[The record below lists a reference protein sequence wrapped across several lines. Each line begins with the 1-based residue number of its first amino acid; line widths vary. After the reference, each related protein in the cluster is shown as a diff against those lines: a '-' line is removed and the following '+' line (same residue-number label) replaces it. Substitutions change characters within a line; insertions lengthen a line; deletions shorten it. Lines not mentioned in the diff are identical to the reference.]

1 MTFAILRHEWRGLR
15 ADATLWLLIV
25 VFGLSIGYG
34 VLNGARWVRFQ
45 TQAVADA
52 QREEHERHAARE
64 AEIQRINST
73 NAKVSPFADPRNPD
87 AAGRRM
93 ASRYAAMPPAPLA
106 SLSIGQSDLLP
117 AYFRMTLDSKE
128 TVLAATELEN
138 PDRLLTGR
146 FDLAFVVIYLYPL
159 LILALSYN
167 LLSVEK
173 EQGTLAL
180 ALSQPLSLRT
190 LLLAKVGLRAL
201 VFLVIVVGFALVT
214 SVATGL
220 RLASGS
226 TFGLFA
232 AWVVIVAAYGAFWF
246 AIALAVT
253 ALGRS
258 SSTNAM
264 LLAGIWLLL
273 TVLAPSALN
282 LVTTTLYPVP
292 SRVEM
297 VQAFRVASEEA
308 NAESAKVLGRYYQD
322 HPELVAGSPEQAMK
336 DFYTL
341 RVIVNED
348 VERRVRTVV
357 ERYDQQAAAQQQTI
371 DRLRFLSPAILTQD
385 ALNDVAGSGTAR
397 HRHFRRQAETYHAAW
412 RAFFVP
418 KILQKAQLDSYRDVP
433 VFHYQEE
440 ASADVIGRAAIS
452 VIGLVLPTLA
462 IGWLGLRGLRRY
474 PVAG

>member
-1 MTFAILRHEWRGLR
+1 MTSAIVRHEWRGLR
-15 ADATLWLLIV
+15 ADATLWLLV
-25 VFGLSIGYG
+25 AVFGISIGYG
-34 VLNGARWVRFQ
+34 VFNGARWVRFQ
-45 TQAVADA
+45 TQALADA

-64 AEIQRINST
+64 AEIARITSRGEQI
-73 NAKVSPFADPRNPD
+73 SPFADPRNPD

-93 ASRYAAMPPAPLA
+93 ATRYAGMPPGLLA
-106 SLSIGQSDLLP
+106 VLSIGQSDLLP
-117 AYFRMTLDSKE
+117 AYFKMTLEAKE

-167 LLSVEK
+167 LLSAER

-190 LLLAKVGLRAL
+190 LVLAKVGLRAL

-214 SVATGL
+214 SIVAGL
-220 RLASGS
+220 QLTSLS
-226 TFGLFA
+226 TLGLFA
-232 AWVVIVAAYGAFWF
+232 AWTVVVGAYGAFWF
-246 AIALAVT
+246 AVALAVT
-253 ALGRS
+253 ALGRN

-273 TVLAPSALN
+273 TVLAPSAFN
-282 LVTTTLYPVP
+282 LVTTTIYPVP
-292 SRVEM
+292 SRVDM
-297 VQAFRVASEEA
+297 VQAFRAASEEA

-322 HPELVAGSPEQAMK
+322 HPELAGTPEQAMK

-341 RVIVNED
+341 RVIVNHD
-348 VERRVRTVV
+348 VERRVQPVV
-357 ERYDQQAAAQQQTI
+357 ERYDRQAAAQQKAI
-371 DRLRFLSPAILTQD
+371 DRLRFLSPAILAQD
-385 ALNDVAGSGTAR
+385 ALNDLAGTGTAR
-397 HRHFRRQAETYHAAW
+397 HQHFRSQAEAYHAAW

-418 KILQKAQLDSYRDVP
+418 KIVQKARLDSYRDVP
-433 VFHYQEE
+433 RFNYDEE
-440 ASADVIGRAAIS
+440 PYAAAIGRAAVS
-452 VIGLVLPTLA
+452 VLGLLLPALV